1 MALDLDIH
9 LCDALNTC
17 FAVASDV
24 RSIPP
29 CAVSAALLRVSEARV
44 PLAPLETGHIPTA
57 DALLNSYEP
66 RVACVEDLLRRF
78 APPPRREERAEAAAA
93 AAAAGRIQRFL
104 RRRWARRRRA
114 IAWWRTLT
122 VGLPAARALASARA
136 AAQAAAQAWA
146 ANRV

>member
-66 RVACVEDLLRRF
+66 RVACG
-78 APPPRREERAEAAAA
+78 EERKSSESRR
-93 AAAAGRIQRFL
+93 GRLLLVLYGIVKIL
-104 RRRWARRRRA
+104 RNP
-114 IAWWRTLT
+114 I
-122 VGLPAARALASARA
+122 
-136 AAQAAAQAWA
+136 
-146 ANRV
+146 N